1 MGIAVTPEQGELAE
15 AVRGWIARAVPP
27 EEVRK
32 LLDVPGVGRPPFW
45 DALAAQGLLA
55 VHLPEAYGGGGG
67 DLVDLAVV
75 VEEAARAALPG
86 PFVANALASAVLAAE
101 LAVESGSSGDRV
113 REPGRAD
120 LVRASGRADLVR
132 ALGCGERVGAVAFG
146 AGSLTALAVDGGY
159 VLDGTAPPVLSGADA
174 DVLVLAATIAGP
186 GRPLDTGTAAGP
198 APGSGAPPDP
208 ASGASGGG
216 TAAATAS
223 SGAGVPP
230 VPASGGGAGV
240 ASASDAGAAPVSAS
254 DAGTTA
260 ASASDAGVPPVLA
273 SGAGAGVASTSG
285 AGAAPV
291 PASAGGTVAATAPG
305 AGAASDGMLWL
316 VVDVADLAVRP
327 HESADPTRATAE
339 VRARGLRVPADRVL
353 AVDPSLVQDLAA
365 VVLAADACGTAAW
378 SLETAAGHARVREQ
392 FGRPI
397 GHFQGVKHL
406 CADMLLRLE
415 QARALTWDAARAAQE
430 PPGVRALAAALA
442 AGTALD
448 AAGSCAKDCVQILG
462 GIGFTWEHDAHLYLR
477 RALVARQLLGAGSGH
492 LRRAVR
498 LARDGVRRELRLEL
512 PPEASVYRAE
522 ARAATDRVRE
532 LGPAEVRRAL
542 APTGYAAPHL
552 PPPYGLGAGPVQ
564 QLAVQQELTAAGVR
578 ISDLGIATWVVPS
591 LIAHGTRRQQE
602 RYLLPTLRGD
612 VLWCQLFSEPGAGS
626 DLASLRTSAERTA
639 DGRWRINGQKVW
651 TSAAQWADHGILLA
665 RTNPAAPKH
674 KGLTYFVV
682 DMKTT
687 EGIGIRPLKEI
698 TGDSLFNEVWFD
710 DVLLP
715 ADAVVGE
722 VDDGWRV
729 ARNTLGNERV
739 HMADQLTFDTGLE
752 ALIPADIDGS
762 RLGALL
768 AEAHALACITLR
780 TTLRRVSGVEPGAG
794 ASVRKLVQT
803 AHQQKVAEL
812 ALELLGPEGALCEGP
827 GERAVHGFLLSRCLT
842 IAGGTT
848 QVQLNVV
855 AERLL
860 GLPRD

>member
-55 VHLPEAYGGGGG
+55 VHLPEVYGGGGG

-101 LAVESGSSGDRV
+101 LAAEPGPAGDSV
-113 REPGRAD
+113 REPGRAG
-120 LVRASGRADLVR
+120 LVRASGRAALVR
-132 ALGCGERVGAVAFG
+132 ALGCGERIGAVAFG

-186 GRPLDTGTAAGP
+186 ARP
-198 APGSGAPPDP
+198 
-208 ASGASGGG
+208 
-216 TAAATAS
+216 
-223 SGAGVPP
+223 
-230 VPASGGGAGV
+230 
-240 ASASDAGAAPVSAS
+240 SDAG
-254 DAGTTA
+254 GT
-260 ASASDAGVPPVLA
+260 
-273 SGAGAGVASTSG
+273 
-285 AGAAPV
+285 
-291 PASAGGTVAATAPG
+291 
-305 AGAASDGMLWL
+305 LWL
-316 VVDVADLAVRP
+316 VVDAAGLAVRP
-327 HESADPTRATAE
+327 HGSADPTRATAE
-339 VRARGLRVPADRVL
+339 VRAQGLRVPADRVL
-353 AVDPSLVQDLAA
+353 TVDPSLVRDLAA

-430 PPGVRALAAALA
+430 PPGVRELVAALA

-512 PPEASVYRAE
+512 PPEASAYRAE
-522 ARAATDRVRE
+522 ARATADRVRG
-532 LGPAEVRRAL
+532 LAPAEVRRAL

-687 EGIGIRPLKEI
+687 EGIDIRPLKEI

-752 ALIPADIDGS
+752 ALIPADVDGP

-768 AEAHALACITLR
+768 AEAHALACVTLR

>member
-32 LLDVPGVGRPPFW
+32 LLEAPGGGRPAFW

-86 PFVANALASAVLAAE
+86 PFVANVLASAVLMAE
-101 LAVESGSSGDRV
+101 LAA
-113 REPGRAD
+113 EPGATGDAGQGAGRAG
-120 LVRASGRADLVR
+120 LVRDPRRAGLVR
-132 ALGCGERVGAVAFG
+132 ALGCGERIGAVAFG

-174 DVLVLAATIAGP
+174 DVLVLAATPAGP
-186 GRPLDTGTAAGP
+186 EHTPTGA
-198 APGSGAPPDP
+198 DP
-208 ASGASGGG
+208 
-216 TAAATAS
+216 
-223 SGAGVPP
+223 
-230 VPASGGGAGV
+230 
-240 ASASDAGAAPVSAS
+240 DAGAAP
-254 DAGTTA
+254 GTGA
-260 ASASDAGVPPVLA
+260 CPGPGGAP
-273 SGAGAGVASTSG
+273 GAGASPAATSPG
-285 AGAAPV
+285 AGAAPD
-291 PASAGGTVAATAPG
+291 AGATVGTGWAPGADGSPTATTPGVGTAADAGAAVGAGAVPG
-305 AGAASDGMLWL
+305 AGAAVGAGAPGERVLWF
-316 VVDVADLAVRP
+316 VVDAAELGVRA
-327 HESADPTRATAE
+327 HESADPTRGTAE
-339 VRARGLRVPADRVL
+339 VRAQGVRVPADRVL
-353 AVDPSLVQDLAA
+353 AVDASLVTDLAA

-430 PPGVRALAAALA
+430 PPGVRELAAALA
-442 AGTALD
+442 AGAALD
-448 AAGSCAKDCVQILG
+448 AACSCAKDCVQILG
-462 GIGFTWEHDAHLYLR
+462 GIGFTWEHDAHLHLR

-498 LARDGVRRELRLEL
+498 LARGGVRRELRLEL
-512 PPEASVYRAE
+512 PPEASAYRTE
-522 ARAATDRVRE
+522 ARAVIGRVRG
-532 LGPAEVRRAL
+532 LAPAEVRRSL

-612 VLWCQLFSEPGAGS
+612 LLWCQLFSEPGAGS
-626 DLASLRTSAERTA
+626 DLASLRTRAERTA

-665 RTNPAAPKH
+665 RTNPDAPKH

-682 DMKTT
+682 DMKSTD
-687 EGIGIRPLKEI
+687 GIDIRPLKEI

-752 ALIPADIDGS
+752 ALIPADVDGP

-768 AEAHALACITLR
+768 AEAHALACVTLR
-780 TTLRRVSGVEPGAG
+780 TTLSQVSGAEPGAG

-812 ALELLGPEGALCEGP
+812 ALELLGPEGALNEGP
-827 GERAVHGFLLSRCLT
+827 GRRAVHGFLLSRCLT